1 MATACDSPC
10 DRVVALTLDTRDPKL
25 ETRVRKPQPRDAQGL
40 FTGPDEVFPGSDY
53 STDEAA
59 FIMAMER
66 YKRERKRP
74 FPTWREVLHVALS
87 LGYRRVN

>member
-10 DRVVALTLDTRDPKL
+10 DGPAVAPDDRH
-25 ETRVRKPQPRDAQGL
+25 RKPDTAARKPLRRDAQGL

-53 STDEAA
+53 SKDEAA

-87 LGYRRVN
+87 LGYRKVN